1 MQQPKVSYEPIEH
14 KGKRI
19 ILIRFAYNK
28 AILSRL
34 KQIATPTWS
43 STHKCWYV
51 SDTQQVRKQFN
62 LPIAHEAEIE
72 SNIQAA
78 TVINTAPLKTNP
90 TGIHAVNKHVLPN
103 MEQHLILKGYSTS
116 TSKTYL
122 GEMSCFLQQI
132 KTANADAFTVERL
145 KSYLSYCLH
154 TAGLSENTVHS
165 RMNAL
170 KFYYEQVLGKEKLF
184 YTIPRPKKHDMLPK
198 VISEEKIL
206 KALTSIEN
214 LKHKAILFVAYSAG
228 LRVSEVVKLKLTD
241 INSDRMQIFIEAA
254 KGKKDRVVTLA
265 QCTLAIL
272 RAYAV
277 QYKPRVYLFEGQG
290 SGEPYSARS
299 AQTVFKKAF
308 ANLGIDPRIGFH
320 GLRHSY
326 ATHALENGIDL
337 RYIQELLGHNDIKT
351 TLRYTH
357 VAQKQ
362 LAQIESP
369 LDKIFRK
376 AEQKAVENK
385 TI

>member
-1 MQQPKVSYEPIEH
+1 MRLPKVSYELTEH
-14 KGKRI
+14 NGKQV

-28 AILSRL
+28 AILNRL
-34 KQIATPTWS
+34 QQIANPTWS
-43 STHKCWYV
+43 RTHKCWYV
-51 SDTQQVRKQFN
+51 SDTQQLRKQFN
-62 LPIAHEAEIE
+62 LPTEHEAE
-72 SNIQAA
+72 NLVQAA
-78 TVINTAPLKTNP
+78 TVIKSTSLKTS
-90 TGIHAVNKHVLPN
+90 TIGIHAINKHVLPN
-103 MEQHLILKGYSTS
+103 MEQHLILRGYSAS

-145 KSYLSYCLH
+145 KSYLAYCLQ

-165 RMNAL
+165 RLNAL
-170 KFYYEQVLGKEKLF
+170 KFYYEQVLGKEKFF

-206 KALTSIEN
+206 QALTTVEN

-265 QCTLAIL
+265 QSTLAIL
-272 RAYAV
+272 RAYAIRFR
-277 QYKPRVYLFEGQG
+277 PTFYLFEGQVN
-290 SGEPYSARS
+290 GEAYCTRS
-299 AQTVFKKAF
+299 AQRVFKQAF
-308 ANLGIDPRIGFH
+308 ANLGIDAKIGFH

-357 VAQKQ
+357 VMQKQ
-362 LAQIESP
+362 LTQIESP
-369 LDKIFRK
+369 LDKIIRK
-376 AEQKAVENK
+376 AEQKAVENR